1 MLIAADSKIP
11 FLRGVFEPYADVRY
25 LDPGGITPET
35 VRDADALIIR
45 TRTKCDAALLEHSR
59 VSVIATATIGMD
71 HIDTRWCTRRGIVWE
86 NAAGCNAAS
95 VAQYMTS
102 ALLRVSLR
110 HNVDLRGKTLGIV
123 GCGHVGTNV
132 AAAAAALGMNVLVN
146 DPPRAEREWESG
158 FVSLEQIQQEAD
170 FITFHV
176 PLTQA
181 GPYPTEHLADGDFF
195 RGFKRKPFFFNTS
208 RGDVVDESALKE
220 AIMEGRISGAVLDVW
235 HNEPDID
242 RELLSL
248 VDFGTPHIA
257 GYSADGKANGTAMA
271 VEAVVSNLPT
281 HVTIHDPRAFSAMRK
296 ALPRMKADILAKIP
310 APSDP
315 VVTLDPASP
324 HPLADAVF
332 ASYDV
337 AFDDSALRA
346 APENFEALR
355 GSYRVRR
362 EFPAYT
368 VQSNRPLPSVLADAL
383 KKLGFRLAQ
392 AQKRADGFRNAA
404 PSTATG
410 R

>member
-11 FLRGVFEPYADVRY
+11 FLKGVFEPYADVRY
-25 LDPGGITPET
+25 LDPGEFTPET

-45 TRTKCDAALLEHSR
+45 TRTNCGAALLEHSR
-59 VSVIATATIGMD
+59 VSVIATATIGTD
-71 HIDTRWCTRRGIVWE
+71 HIDAHWCARRGIVWE

-102 ALLRVSLR
+102 ALLRISLR
-110 HNVDLRGKTLGIV
+110 HGADLRGKTLGII

-158 FVSLEQIQQEAD
+158 FVSLETIQREAD

-176 PLTQA
+176 PLTHA
-181 GPYPTEHLADGDFF
+181 GPYPTEHLADENFF
-195 RGFKRKPFFFNTS
+195 RGLKRKPFFFNTS
-208 RGDVVDESALKE
+208 RGDVVDESALKA
-220 AIMEGRISGAVLDVW
+220 AITEGRVAGAVLDVW
-235 HNEPDID
+235 HNEPGID

-271 VEAVVSNLPT
+271 VEAVVSNLPA
-281 HVTIHDPRAFSAMRK
+281 HVVVRAPGAFSDMQK
-296 ALPRMKADILAKIP
+296 ALPRMKADILAKVP
-310 APSDP
+310 APSNP
-315 VVTLDPASP
+315 VVAPDPASP

-337 AFDDSALRA
+337 ADDDSALRA
-346 APENFEALR
+346 APERFEALR

-368 VQSNRPLPSVLADAL
+368 VRAGKTLPRPLRDAL
-383 KKLGFRLAQ
+383 RELGFILPR
-392 AQKRADGFRNAA
+392 D
-404 PSTATG
+404 
-410 R
+410 

>member
-1 MLIAADSKIP
+1 MLIVADSKIP
-11 FLRGVFEPYADVRY
+11 FLKGVFEPYADVRH
-25 LDPGGITPET
+25 LDPGEFTPET

-71 HIDTRWCTRRGIVWE
+71 HIDTHWCTRHGIIWE

-110 HNVDLRGKTLGIV
+110 HNVDLRGKTLGII

-132 AAAAAALGMNVLVN
+132 AAAAAELGMNVLVN
-146 DPPRAEREWESG
+146 DPPRAEREGSDG
-158 FVSLEQIQQEAD
+158 FVTLEQIQHESD

-176 PLTQA
+176 PLTSS
-181 GPYPTEHLADGDFF
+181 GPYRTEHLADEAFF
-195 RGFKRKPFFFNTS
+195 RGLKRKPFFFNTS
-208 RGDVVDESALKE
+208 RGDVVDESALKA
-220 AIMEGRISGAVLDVW
+220 AIRTGCISGAVLDVW

-248 VDFGTPHIA
+248 VDFATPHIA

-281 HVTIHDPRAFSAMRK
+281 HVIIQAPRAYSAMQK
-296 ALPRMKADILAKIP
+296 SIQRMKADILAKVP
-310 APSDP
+310 APSNP
-315 VVTLDPASP
+315 VITLDPASP

-332 ASYDV
+332 ASYDI
-337 AFDDSALRA
+337 AEDDAALRA
-346 APENFEALR
+346 APEQFEVLR

-368 VQSNRPLPSVLADAL
+368 VRSNKPIPSELRDTL
-383 KKLGFRLAQ
+383 LKLGFHVE
-392 AQKRADGFRNAA
+392 
-404 PSTATG
+404 
-410 R
+410 

>member
-1 MLIAADSKIP
+1 MLIVADSKIP
-11 FLRGVFEPYADVRY
+11 FLKGVFEPYADVRY
-25 LDPGGITPET
+25 LDPGEFTPDT

-45 TRTKCDAALLEHSR
+45 TRTKCGAALLEHSR

-71 HIDTRWCTRRGIVWE
+71 HIDTRWCIRRGIISE

-102 ALLRVSLR
+102 AMLRVSLR

-146 DPPRAEREWESG
+146 DPPRAKREGETG
-158 FVSLEQIQQEAD
+158 FVELETIRREAD

-176 PLTQA
+176 PLQGA
-181 GPYPTEHLADGDFF
+181 EYGPWRTEHMANGDFF
-195 RGFKRKPFFFNTS
+195 RGLKRKPFFFNTS

-220 AIMEGRISGAVLDVW
+220 AISTGRISGAVLDVW

-242 RELLSL
+242 RELISL
-248 VDFGTPHIA
+248 VDFATPHIA

-281 HVTIHDPRAFSAMRK
+281 HVTIHAPRAFQAMRESV
-296 ALPRMKADILAKIP
+296 RQMKADILAKVP
-310 APSDP
+310 APEKP
-315 VVTLDPASP
+315 LITLDSNSKN
-324 HPLADAVF
+324 PLADAVF
-332 ASYDV
+332 ASYDI
-337 AFDDSALRA
+337 ATDDAALRA
-346 APENFEALR
+346 APEDFESLR

-368 VQSNRPLPSVLADAL
+368 VQSADAL
-383 KKLGFRLAQ
+383 PPELRDTILKLGFHP
-392 AQKRADGFRNAA
+392 G
-404 PSTATG
+404 
-410 R
+410 

>member
-1 MLIAADSKIP
+1 MLIVADSIIP
-11 FLRGVFEPYADVRY
+11 YLRGVFEPYADMRY
-25 LDPGGITPET
+25 LDPGEFTPET

-45 TRTKCDAALLEHSR
+45 TRTKCNAALLEHSR
-59 VSVIATATIGMD
+59 VSVIATATIGTD
-71 HIDTRWCTRRGIVWE
+71 HIDDNWCIRRGIIWE

-110 HNVDLRGKTLGIV
+110 HGVDLRGKTLGIV

-132 AAAAAALGMNVLVN
+132 AAAADALGMNVLIN
-146 DPPRAEREWESG
+146 DPPRAKREGDDG
-158 FVSLEQIQQEAD
+158 FVSLEEIQRKAD

-176 PLTQA
+176 PLQGA
-181 GPYPTEHLADGDFF
+181 DYGPFRTEHMANEDFF
-195 RGFKRKPFFFNTS
+195 RGLKRKPFFFNTS
-208 RGDVVDESALKE
+208 RGDVVDESALKA
-220 AIMEGRISGAVLDVW
+220 AIAEGLISGAVLDVW

-248 VDFGTPHIA
+248 VDFATPHIA

-271 VEAVVSNLPT
+271 VETVVSNLPT
-281 HVTIHDPRAFSAMRK
+281 HVIIHAPRAFSAMQKSIRQ
-296 ALPRMKADILAKIP
+296 MKADILAKVP
-310 APSDP
+310 APAKP
-315 VVTLDPASP
+315 VITLDPDSP

-337 AFDDSALRA
+337 AEDDAALRA
-346 APENFEALR
+346 NPESFEALR

-368 VQSNRPLPSVLADAL
+368 VLSVEDTPSGLRKTL
-383 KKLGFRLAQ
+383 LKLGFRL
-392 AQKRADGFRNAA
+392 G
-404 PSTATG
+404 
-410 R
+410 

>member
-1 MLIAADSKIP
+1 MLIVADSKIP
-11 FLRGVFEPYADVRY
+11 YLKGVFEPYADIRY
-25 LDPGGITPET
+25 LDPGEFTPET

-45 TRTKCDAALLEHSR
+45 TRTKCDAALLGHSR

-71 HIDTRWCTRRGIVWE
+71 HIDTRWCTMRGIIWE

-102 ALLRVSLR
+102 AMLRISLR
-110 HNVDLRGKTLGIV
+110 HNVDLRGKTLGII

-132 AAAAAALGMNVLVN
+132 AAAAVALGMNVLVN
-146 DPPRAEREWESG
+146 DPPREKREGSEG
-158 FVSLEQIQQEAD
+158 FVALEQIQREAD

-176 PLTQA
+176 PLQGA
-181 GPYPTEHLADGDFF
+181 EYGPWRTEHLADEDFF
-195 RGFKRKPFFFNTS
+195 RGLKRKPFFFNTS
-208 RGDVVDESALKE
+208 RGDVVDESALKT
-220 AIMEGRISGAVLDVW
+220 AIVEGRISGAVLDVW

-248 VDFGTPHIA
+248 VDFATPHIA

-281 HVTIHDPRAFSAMRK
+281 HVIIHAPRAFSAMQK
-296 ALPRMKADILAKIP
+296 SIQQMKSDILAKVP
-310 APSDP
+310 APSNP
-315 VVTLDPASP
+315 VIALDPASP

-332 ASYDV
+332 ASYDI
-337 AFDDSALRA
+337 ADDDAALRA
-346 APENFEALR
+346 APDNFEALR

-368 VQSNRPLPSVLADAL
+368 VNSNTLLSSELRDSLS
-383 KKLGFRLAQ
+383 KLGFRA
-392 AQKRADGFRNAA
+392 G
-404 PSTATG
+404 
-410 R
+410 

>member
-1 MLIAADSKIP
+1 MLIVADSKIP
-11 FLRGVFEPYADVRY
+11 FLRGVFEPCADVRY
-25 LDPGGITPET
+25 LDPGEFTPET

-71 HIDTRWCTRRGIVWE
+71 HIDTRWCTRRGIVYE

-110 HNVDLRGKTLGIV
+110 HGVDLRGKTIGIV
-123 GCGHVGTNV
+123 GCGHVGTKV
-132 AAAAAALGMNVLVN
+132 AATASALGMNVLVN
-146 DPPRAEREWESG
+146 DPPRAERAGESG
-158 FVSLEQIQQEAD
+158 FVSLKQIQQKAD

-176 PLTQA
+176 PLTNS
-181 GPYPTEHLADGDFF
+181 GPHRTEHLADETFF
-195 RGFKRKPFFFNTS
+195 RGLKRKPFFFNTS
-208 RGDVVDESALKE
+208 RGDVVDESALKA
-220 AIMEGRISGAVLDVW
+220 AITEGRIAGAVLDVW

-281 HVTIHDPRAFSAMRK
+281 HVIIHAPRAFYAMCDSIQQV
-296 ALPRMKADILAKIP
+296 KADILAKVP
-310 APSDP
+310 APANP
-315 VVTLDPASP
+315 IITLEPASP

-337 AFDDSALRA
+337 AVDDAALRA
-346 APENFEALR
+346 APDKFEALR

-368 VQSNRPLPSVLADAL
+368 VHSDTPLPSPLRESL
-383 KKLGFRLAQ
+383 
-392 AQKRADGFRNAA
+392 RNLRFSL
-404 PSTATG
+404 PG
-410 R
+410 D